1 MLYVLS
7 ISNKKDFVARQNQQT
22 IGLQMDPFLSGVTDH
37 TRQESGDSG
46 LSLSSNNYSIPHTPD
61 FLGNMDD
68 SMDCISGKS
77 KNKKFNMNI
86 HFNKLF
92 LFFLFAPWTNI
103 ESGTMESISANLE
116 TTDDLV
122 PSLQQVKIRQI

>member
-1 MLYVLS
+1 M
-7 ISNKKDFVARQNQQT
+7 ARQSQQT

-68 SMDCISGKS
+68 SMDCISGMQLAFKPNS
-77 KNKKFNMNI
+77 FIIIIIFN
-86 HFNKLF
+86 F
-92 LFFLFAPWTNI
+92 
-103 ESGTMESISANLE
+103 IS
-116 TTDDLV
+116 T
-122 PSLQQVKIRQI
+122 IRIYVM

>member
-1 MLYVLS
+1 M
-7 ISNKKDFVARQNQQT
+7 ARQSQQT

-68 SMDCISGKS
+68 SMDCISGMQLGNLAKLIS
-77 KNKKFNMNI
+77 ILYQKFEFM
-86 HFNKLF
+86 
-92 LFFLFAPWTNI
+92 PC
-103 ESGTMESISANLE
+103 
-116 TTDDLV
+116 D
-122 PSLQQVKIRQI
+122 

>member
-1 MLYVLS
+1 M
-7 ISNKKDFVARQNQQT
+7 ARQSQQT

-68 SMDCISGKS
+68 SMDCISGMQLA
-77 KNKKFNMNI
+77 F
-86 HFNKLF
+86 
-92 LFFLFAPWTNI
+92 
-103 ESGTMESISANLE
+103 
-116 TTDDLV
+116 
-122 PSLQQVKIRQI
+122 

>member
-1 MLYVLS
+1 MFRIIFY
-7 ISNKKDFVARQNQQT
+7 KQDFVARQNQQT

-68 SMDCISGKS
+68 SMDCISGTES
-77 KNKKFNMNI
+77 STFCV
-86 HFNKLF
+86 
-92 LFFLFAPWTNI
+92 FF
-103 ESGTMESISANLE
+103 
-116 TTDDLV
+116 
-122 PSLQQVKIRQI
+122 

>member
-1 MLYVLS
+1 MLYILS

-68 SMDCISGKS
+68 SMDCISGKFS
-77 KNKKFNMNI
+77 KN
-86 HFNKLF
+86 
-92 LFFLFAPWTNI
+92 
-103 ESGTMESISANLE
+103 
-116 TTDDLV
+116 
-122 PSLQQVKIRQI
+122 